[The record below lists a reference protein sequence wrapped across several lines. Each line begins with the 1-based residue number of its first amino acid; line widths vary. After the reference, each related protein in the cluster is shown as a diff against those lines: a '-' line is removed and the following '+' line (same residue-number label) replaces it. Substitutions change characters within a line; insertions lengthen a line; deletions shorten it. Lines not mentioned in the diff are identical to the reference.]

1 MKPGWTDIQRS
12 SRTNV
17 ELGMTLAFVAGAI
30 NAGGFL
36 AVGSYTSHMT
46 GVVSSVADNL
56 VLGHWQLA
64 WIGIACFLAF
74 VAGAMTTAWMVN
86 WSLQRKL
93 RSAYGRP
100 LVVEAALLLVFGLFG
115 AVIDAHSTVLVPIT
129 LLVLCYLMGLQNAVV
144 TKISHAEIRTTHV
157 TGLVTDLGIEL
168 GKLVYIN
175 GPHMTEGRVVANRR
189 KLGIHL
195 RMIASFFVGAV
206 CGALGFKYFGFI
218 STVPL
223 AMALMALVW
232 TPLVYDFRQWQAQS
246 AVDAKDS
253 SR

>member
-1 MKPGWTDIQRS
+1 M
-12 SRTNV
+12 
-17 ELGMTLAFVAGAI
+17 
-30 NAGGFL
+30 
-36 AVGSYTSHMT
+36 
-46 GVVSSVADNL
+46 

-64 WIGIACFLAF
+64 WIGVAAFLAF
-74 VAGAMTTAWMVN
+74 VSGAMTTAWMVN

-115 AVIDAHSTVLVPIT
+115 AVIETYGSELVPVA
-129 LLVLCYLMGLQNAVV
+129 LLLLCYLMGLQNAVI

-157 TGLVTDLGIEL
+157 TGLVTDMGIEL

-175 GPHMTEGRVVANRR
+175 GPGVAEGRVVANRR

-206 CGALGFKYFGFI
+206 CGALGFKHFGFI

-232 TPLVYDFRQWQAQS
+232 TPLVYDFRQWKAQQQG
-246 AVDAKDS
+246 VQK
-253 SR
+253 